1 MTTKSYPRIVFV
13 GMHRESVAPL
23 RFLTA
28 THENVVGL
36 VTLTDAASE
45 SMSGAVD
52 LAPFVKD
59 SGIPIFRTA
68 NVNDEQCVEWTARL
82 EPDIVLVVGWT
93 QLLKEPLLRIP
104 SVAALGFHAS
114 LLPKYRGRAP
124 VNWAIINGET
134 ETGNTMI
141 VLAPGADE
149 GDIVAQRRIPIGPQ
163 DTCGSI
169 YKRVGETAAEM
180 LREVLPL
187 IRKGEMPRRPQDD
200 GQSSVMPRRRP
211 EDGGIDWAR
220 SSRELHD
227 WVRALTHPY
236 PGAFTAFKRGGQR
249 RMLWVWRAT
258 AVERPGDYP
267 AGTVT
272 CDAGG
277 WPVVA
282 THDGGLRLLSVQ
294 IDGNRE
300 IYGNRSW
307 TAGLSQGMR
316 FLEKAQ

>member
-1 MTTKSYPRIVFV
+1 MTKKSYPRIVFV
-13 GMHRESVAPL
+13 GVHREAVAPL
-23 RFLTA
+23 RLLTA

-36 VTLTDAASE
+36 ATLTDEAAANISA
-45 SMSGAVD
+45 AVD
-52 LAPFVKD
+52 LTPFVKD
-59 SGIPIFRTA
+59 AGIPVFRTQ
-68 NVNDEQCVEWTARL
+68 NVNDAACVEWIAGL
-82 EPDIVLVVGWT
+82 DPDIVLVVGWT
-93 QLLKEPLLRIP
+93 QLLKEPLLRTP
-104 SVAALGFHAS
+104 RVAALGFHAS

-187 IRKGEMPRRPQDD
+187 IRQGRMPRRPQDD
-200 GQSSVMPRRRP
+200 DQSSVMPRRRP
-211 EDGGIDWAR
+211 EDGGIDWAK
-220 SSRELHD
+220 SSRQLHD

-236 PGAFTAFKRGGQR
+236 PGAFTLYRQGGDHR
-249 RMLWVWRAT
+249 RLWVWRA
-258 AVERPGDYP
+258 ASVERTGNYP
-267 AGTVT
+267 VGTVT

-294 IDGNRE
+294 IDGHRE

-307 TAGLSQGMR
+307 TAGLRQGMR